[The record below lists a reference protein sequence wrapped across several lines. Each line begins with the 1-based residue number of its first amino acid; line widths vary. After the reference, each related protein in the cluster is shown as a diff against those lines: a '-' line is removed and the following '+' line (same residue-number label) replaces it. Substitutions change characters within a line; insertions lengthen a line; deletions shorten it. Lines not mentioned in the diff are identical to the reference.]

1 MVDDTGP
8 MPGDDDIALFEF
20 DLSPT
25 AVLDPA
31 AVYRRRDDVAPVAVL
46 CFFHEVVARVT
57 SGTRRVMTIR
67 SEDGPYGVHEVTHG
81 NGRVLVVNPGVGAP
95 KAVATLEALI
105 AIGVHTV
112 VAVGG
117 AGVLVPG
124 LDRGHPVVATRA
136 VRDEGTSFH
145 YLPPG
150 RYASADPVVT
160 AALVATL
167 RAHGV
172 PADEALVWTTDGL
185 FRETADKVARRREE
199 GCVLVEME
207 ASALMAC
214 AAFRGARFGQ
224 LLYAGDDLS
233 ATEWDHRDWDGDTSA
248 REHLF
253 WLAVDAALAVDR
265 TT

>member
-1 MVDDTGP
+1 
-8 MPGDDDIALFEF
+8 MPGPDDIALFEF
-20 DLSPT
+20 DITPT

-31 AVYRRRDDVAPVAVL
+31 AVYRPRPDAASVAVL
-46 CFFHEVVARVT
+46 CFFHEVVDRVT
-57 SGTRRVMTIR
+57 AGSRRVMTIR
-67 SEDGPYGVHEVTHG
+67 SEDGPYPVCEVEHDA
-81 NGRVLVVNPGVGAP
+81 GRVLVVNPGVGAP

-105 AIGVHTV
+105 AIGVRTV

-124 LDRGHPVVATRA
+124 LDRGHPIIANRA

-145 YLPPG
+145 YLAPG
-150 RYASADPVVT
+150 RYATADPGMTRVL
-160 AALVATL
+160 ADTL
-167 RAHGV
+167 HAHGV

-185 FRETADKVARRREE
+185 FRETADMVARRRDE

-207 ASALMAC
+207 AAALMAC
-214 AAFRGARFGQ
+214 AAFREVRLGQ

-233 ATEWDHRDWDGDTSA
+233 ADEWDHRDWDGDTSA

-253 WLAVDAALAVDR
+253 WLAAEAALCAHR
-265 TT
+265 TLDTPRA